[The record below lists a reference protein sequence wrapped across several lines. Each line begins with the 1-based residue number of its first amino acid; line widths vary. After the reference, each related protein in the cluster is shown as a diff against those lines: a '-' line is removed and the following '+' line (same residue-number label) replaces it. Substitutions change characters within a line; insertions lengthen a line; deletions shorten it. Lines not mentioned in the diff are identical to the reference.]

1 MQALT
6 LPAKRGWGW
15 LSDGFGIYRKKPLML
30 WLLVIGYWMMM
41 ILVSGF
47 PFVGQIAGPLL
58 IPVFSVSL
66 MNGCRLIAQGSPL
79 PPQLL
84 FSGFKKNLRALLVLG
99 AIYIVVSLCM
109 IGIIS
114 VFDDGMLYQLLVQG
128 ERPSKEA
135 LADNEAMFM
144 LRLVL
149 FFLPTMVA
157 YWFAPVLVAWHE
169 LPVGKALFFSVV
181 ACLRNWRAFL
191 VYFVAIAILGGVLLI
206 FIALLLATLFANAGG
221 ESAMAL
227 MTMVLLVFLP
237 ATYASFYVSYRDIFV
252 TIDDDA

>member
-15 LSDGFGIYRKKPLML
+15 LSDGLGIYRKKPLML
-30 WLLVIGYWMMM
+30 SLLVIGYWVLMVL
-41 ILVSGF
+41 ISGF
-47 PFVGQIAGPLL
+47 PLVGQIAGPLL

-66 MNGCRLIAQGSPL
+66 MTGCRLIAQGSPL

-84 FSGFKKNLRALLVLG
+84 FSGFRKNQRALLVLG
-99 AIYIVVSLCM
+99 VIYILISLCM

-114 VFDDGMLYQLLVQG
+114 IFDDGMLYQLLLLG

-135 LADNEAMFM
+135 LADNEVMFM
-144 LRLVL
+144 ARLML
-149 FFLPTMVA
+149 FFLPTLMA

-169 LPVGKALFFSVV
+169 LSVGKALFFSIV

-191 VYFVAIAILGGVLLI
+191 VYIISVYVLG
-206 FIALLLATLFANAGG
+206 ALLLLISALLLGTLFANAG
-221 ESAMAL
+221 EEFAIML
-227 MTMVLLVFLP
+227 VTTVLLIFLP
-237 ATYASFYVSYRDIFV
+237 VMYASFYVSYRDIFV

>member
-30 WLLVIGYWMMM
+30 WLLVIGYWMLM

-66 MNGCRLIAQGSPL
+66 MNGCRLIAQGAPL

-84 FSGFKKNLRALLVLG
+84 FSGFRKNLRALLVLG
-99 AIYIVVSLCM
+99 TIYIVVSLCM

-114 VFDDGMLYQLLVQG
+114 VFDDGMLYRLLVQG

-237 ATYASFYVSYRDIFV
+237 ATYVSFYVSYRDIFV
-252 TIDDDA
+252 TIDEDA